1 MVKVG
6 KAGSVEEAV
15 DIVVDEVK
23 PGANKINAQTPYDF
37 DGRSLTAYGGLL
49 PAAALLEKLG
59 FEELVHETVNLELR
73 RQPRSMAP

>member
-1 MVKVG
+1 MVKVA

-37 DGRSLTAYGGLL
+37 DGRSLTA
-49 PAAALLEKLG
+49 
-59 FEELVHETVNLELR
+59 
-73 RQPRSMAP
+73 